1 MSVGA
6 IVTVYGQEWE
16 IWLIEDGVLHLI
28 SQDGQGIAI
37 LETEI

>member
-1 MSVGA
+1 MSVGD

-16 IWLIEDGVLHLI
+16 VWLIEDGVLHLKK
-28 SQDGQGIAI
+28 QNGEGIAI